1 MPYYIRAQKVASDH
15 AVVAKAID
23 VWMSEPNNAVG
34 LTSPT
39 LAQIQKAITDHFNEM
54 FNAAVRGLAYEGPG
68 IELKIVQMIKAAR
81 YAFEW
86 HVQNEDAEEFDAED
100 FVEIS
105 ELTINNRDL
114 DLTWGQS
121 ARLYFALTK
130 ILLVSSALSLEDV
143 TTMVNSAM
151 IYQATAVGEQ
161 DNRHEIWLGYAGMLS
176 SFILWVSDW
185 RHNGSPRVEWRE
197 SEGFFEKASLVIK
210 HIGFLG
216 EQISLGALGWY
227 GGEANASTQ
236 IQFAGK
242 CLLAATVLKH
252 NKAVVLQIRKGIDI
266 SFKIVLVLIT
276 LCLWGMLFGLRG
288 LSETMANPMGFLRP
302 GHLV

>member
-15 AVVAKAID
+15 AVIAKAID
-23 VWMSEPNNAVG
+23 VWMSDPNNAVG

-39 LAQIQKAITDHFNEM
+39 LAQVQKAITDHFNEM
-54 FNAAVRGLAYEGPG
+54 FNAVVHGVNYEGPG
-68 IELKIVQMIKAAR
+68 LELTIVKMIKAAR

-86 HVQNEDAEEFDAED
+86 HVQNEDAEQINED
-100 FVEIS
+100 DFIELS

-114 DLTWGQS
+114 DLTWGQV
-121 ARLYFALTK
+121 ARLYFALAK

-176 SFILWVSDW
+176 SFILWISDW

-197 SEGFFEKASLVIK
+197 SDGFFEKASLVIK

-216 EQISLGALGWY
+216 EQLSLGALGWY

-236 IQFAGK
+236 IQIAGG

-252 NKAVVLQIRKGIDI
+252 NKAVVLQIRKGIDVT
-266 SFKIVLVLIT
+266 FKIVLVLIT
-276 LCLWGMLFGLRG
+276 LFLWVVLFGGRG
-288 LSETMANPMGFLRP
+288 FSDMMGNAFGFGP
-302 GHLV
+302 GRLT